1 MNEPDDGG
9 RAAMRAFGVAAVAL
23 AGLLFSLTP
32 AATSLDDALL
42 DREWR
47 LLRQFA
53 PRAAPDDIIVVGRA
67 VRRELSQQPPL
78 AIEQRVVEPGRRGR
92 EREQEPGE
100 RDGRHAERA
109 HCRATAVVGL
119 VHGRILT
126 RHAAGARLT
135 PSPERSRKP
144 MSGES
149 PGAAQLKSISD
160 PFVRELAALGRLRSY
175 PKNTVFITE
184 GDSSDSVFVILAGRV
199 KVFLS
204 DTEGHEMILDTQ
216 GPGEYV
222 GEMALDGK
230 PRSASV
236 MTLEPSTFSV
246 VARDPIKEAIR
257 RNPDFALDMISKIID
272 RARLAT
278 NSVKDLALLDVYG
291 RVARLLLN
299 LAVEHDG
306 RLQIPEKLTQQEIA
320 ERVGASRD
328 MVSRIFRDLT
338 AGGYIKVE
346 NRIITITKKPPARW

>member
-1 MNEPDDGG
+1 
-9 RAAMRAFGVAAVAL
+9 
-23 AGLLFSLTP
+23 
-32 AATSLDDALL
+32 
-42 DREWR
+42 
-47 LLRQFA
+47 
-53 PRAAPDDIIVVGRA
+53 
-67 VRRELSQQPPL
+67 
-78 AIEQRVVEPGRRGR
+78 
-92 EREQEPGE
+92 
-100 RDGRHAERA
+100 
-109 HCRATAVVGL
+109 
-119 VHGRILT
+119 
-126 RHAAGARLT
+126 
-135 PSPERSRKP
+135 

-149 PGAAQLKSISD
+149 PGAAQLKTISD

-184 GDSSDSVFVILAGRV
+184 GDSSDSVFVILSGRV

-236 MTLEPSTFSV
+236 MTLEATTFSV
-246 VARDPIKEAIR
+246 VAREPIKEAIR
-257 RNPDFALDMISKIID
+257 HNPDFALDMISKIID

-306 RLQIPEKLTQQEIA
+306 KLQIPEKLTQQEIA

>member
-1 MNEPDDGG
+1 
-9 RAAMRAFGVAAVAL
+9 
-23 AGLLFSLTP
+23 
-32 AATSLDDALL
+32 
-42 DREWR
+42 
-47 LLRQFA
+47 
-53 PRAAPDDIIVVGRA
+53 
-67 VRRELSQQPPL
+67 
-78 AIEQRVVEPGRRGR
+78 
-92 EREQEPGE
+92 
-100 RDGRHAERA
+100 
-109 HCRATAVVGL
+109 
-119 VHGRILT
+119 
-126 RHAAGARLT
+126 
-135 PSPERSRKP
+135 

-257 RNPDFALDMISKIID
+257 RDPDFALDMISKIID

-338 AGGYIKVE
+338 AGGYISVE
-346 NRIITITKKPPARW
+346 NRFITINKKPPARW